1 MTILQIE
8 NKIDK
13 IIIIINEAKFL
24 MNDSYKM
31 LMTDT
36 SAKHVIINRN
46 KFLTRVKE
54 SFWKLA
60 VIELAK
66 IYDSKNDK
74 FRLEHFLNTLIENH
88 KKGEYKLLI
97 SIKELNSLLSFLQ
110 KEDVLEKVEKL
121 KEVRDKHYAHT
132 DENAKSLHEIKFYFT
147 DFVFLLRTA
156 ELIIESINNKL
167 FNKQR
172 SFKSYFGDE
181 ADEFLNLFIENTE
194 ACLINKITKR

>member
-8 NKIDK
+8 KKIDK

-46 KFLTRVKE
+46 KFLTRVRE

-66 IYDSKNDK
+66 IYGSKNDK

-97 SIKELNSLLSFLQ
+97 SKKELNSLLSFLQ

>member
-88 KKGEYKLLI
+88 KKGEYKLLTSKKEFI
-97 SIKELNSLLSFLQ
+97 SF
-110 KEDVLEKVEKL
+110 
-121 KEVRDKHYAHT
+121 
-132 DENAKSLHEIKFYFT
+132 
-147 DFVFLLRTA
+147 
-156 ELIIESINNKL
+156 
-167 FNKQR
+167 
-172 SFKSYFGDE
+172 
-181 ADEFLNLFIENTE
+181 
-194 ACLINKITKR
+194 ITKI

>member
-1 MTILQIE
+1 M
-8 NKIDK
+8 
-13 IIIIINEAKFL
+13 
-24 MNDSYKM
+24 
-31 LMTDT
+31 
-36 SAKHVIINRN
+36 
-46 KFLTRVKE
+46 
-54 SFWKLA
+54 
-60 VIELAK
+60 
-66 IYDSKNDK
+66 
-74 FRLEHFLNTLIENH
+74 IENH

-97 SIKELNSLLSFLQ
+97 SKKELNSLLSFLQ

>member
-54 SFWKLA
+54 SFWKL
-60 VIELAK
+60 
-66 IYDSKNDK
+66 YDSKNDK

-97 SIKELNSLLSFLQ
+97 SKKELNSLLSFLQ

>member
-97 SIKELNSLLSFLQ
+97 SKKELNSLLSFLQ

-194 ACLINKITKR
+194 ACLICK

>member
-8 NKIDK
+8 KKIDK

-97 SIKELNSLLSFLQ
+97 SKKELNSLLSFLQ

>member
-54 SFWKLA
+54 
-60 VIELAK
+60 
-66 IYDSKNDK
+66 
-74 FRLEHFLNTLIENH
+74 
-88 KKGEYKLLI
+88 
-97 SIKELNSLLSFLQ
+97 
-110 KEDVLEKVEKL
+110 
-121 KEVRDKHYAHT
+121 
-132 DENAKSLHEIKFYFT
+132 
-147 DFVFLLRTA
+147 
-156 ELIIESINNKL
+156 
-167 FNKQR
+167 
-172 SFKSYFGDE
+172 
-181 ADEFLNLFIENTE
+181 
-194 ACLINKITKR
+194 

>member
-97 SIKELNSLLSFLQ
+97 SKKELNSLLSFLQ

>member
-46 KFLTRVKE
+46 KFLTRVRE

-97 SIKELNSLLSFLQ
+97 SKKELNSLLSFLQ